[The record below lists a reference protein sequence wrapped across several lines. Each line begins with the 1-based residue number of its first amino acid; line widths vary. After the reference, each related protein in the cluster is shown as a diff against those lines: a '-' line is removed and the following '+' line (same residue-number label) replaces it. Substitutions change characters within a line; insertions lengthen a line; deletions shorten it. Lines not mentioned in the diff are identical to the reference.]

1 MADFSKEFELDD
13 LNDPVELVLMCD
25 RDIDEAIEKAEELSD
40 TQDADSVMDML
51 KEEGIIEAD
60 ADLTDEDEAMMYD
73 EDEDDA
79 IDIADIVAQVYAE
92 AFDTVDLVDMDEDDV
107 IDTVIDA
114 DPKAD
119 NIDEVIDADMK

>member
-13 LNDPVELVLMCD
+13 MNDPVELVLMCD

-40 TQDADSVMDML
+40 TKDADSVMDML

-60 ADLTDEDEAMMYD
+60 VDLTDEDEAMMYD

-79 IDIADIVAQVYAE
+79 MDIADIDAQDYAE
-92 AFDTVDLVDMDEDDV
+92 AFDTDDLEDMDEDDV

>member
-79 IDIADIVAQVYAE
+79 MDIADVDAMDYRDSFDVDEAE
-92 AFDTVDLVDMDEDDV
+92 DIEEDDV
-107 IDTVIDA
+107 IDTVIDSDPQA
-114 DPKAD
+114 DTED
-119 NIDEVIDADMK
+119 ISDSDLR